1 MASSEEEDAPPPP
14 RLIRE
19 PEEGPPPRGIN
30 LFVGDGMAS
39 TESGFCSLP
48 KNYYGFRV
56 SFGDSRQFLGREG
69 WGKSEGQTENTS
81 PMMLEKPPF

>member
-1 MASSEEEDAPPPP
+1 VD
-14 RLIRE
+14 
-19 PEEGPPPRGIN
+19 
-30 LFVGDGMAS
+30 FVRCQKIIMVL
-39 TESGFCSLP
+39 E
-48 KNYYGFRV
+48 V